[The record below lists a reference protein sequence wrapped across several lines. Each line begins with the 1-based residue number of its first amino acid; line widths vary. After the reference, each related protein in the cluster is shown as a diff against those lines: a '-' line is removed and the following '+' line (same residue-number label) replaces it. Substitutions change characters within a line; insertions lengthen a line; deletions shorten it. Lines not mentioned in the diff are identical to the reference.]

1 MRGDMQIGR
10 GVIQRLTVDGNEA
23 AVWTQQAGY
32 HVDQRGLAGAR
43 GSEQPGYPARALE
56 PRFYVKVSELL
67 GNIDPQ
73 HGQFPCRRCS
83 ARRANHS
90 DAISAASA
98 MMIETTTSRS
108 AAVSPSGVWINEYT
122 AEEMVW
128 VSPGM
133 LETKVMVAPNSPIA
147 LAKPS
152 TMPASTPGSASGSV
166 TLANTRHMPAPPP
179 GQPRRQRAPRNPPP
193 RPRAE
198 RGGGLLQPAIHR
210 LDRQPDRPH

>member
-1 MRGDMQIGR
+1 MRGDMQIAR
-10 GVIQRLTVDGNEA
+10 GVIQRLTVDRNHA
-23 AVWTQQAGY
+23 AIRAQQASY
-32 HVDQRGLAGAR
+32 HVDQRGLAGAG
-43 GSEQPGYPARALE
+43 GSEQPGNPARALE

-122 AEEMVW
+122 ADEMVW

-166 TLANTRHMPAPPP
+166 MVENTAARPPRGLAPAPSSR
-179 GQPRRQRAPRNPPP
+179 GSIASTARRIALTISGKPITAEARA
-193 RPRAE
+193 A
-198 RGGGLLQPAIHR
+198 
-210 LDRQPDRPH
+210 